1 MIDGMR
7 EEWTRDDETNMS
19 LSSNTVLVVEGIGRR
34 WGTYIDFNRSLCE
47 IPLQQLYTYITSES
61 FVDVEI
67 VRNNFQE
74 MKNIRF

>member
-19 LSSNTVLVVEGIGRR
+19 LSSNTVLVVAPGYRKEVGD
-34 WGTYIDFNRSLCE
+34 IDINRSLCE
-47 IPLQQLYTYITSES
+47 IPLQQLCTYITSES